1 MFTNRQETGLWQEQ
15 HRTISH
21 SVIKKIINFD
31 YSEKW
36 YANIPFAG
44 YFFNIYDESD
54 KAETY
59 SFELAND
66 AIFQK
71 GAFKSSGRSGYLMHS
86 MM

>member
-21 SVIKKIINFD
+21 SVIKKIINFQ

-36 YANIPFAG
+36 YANVPFAN
-44 YFFNIYDESD
+44 YFFDIYNESD
-54 KAETY
+54 TAVTY
-59 SFELAND
+59 SYSMSND
-66 AIFQK
+66 AVFQK
-71 GAFKSSGRSGYLMHS
+71 GARKSSSMSGYLMHS